1 VDLQALTAYLQVMDW
16 NDLQYFQAVAHAGNL
31 ADAGSRMGV
40 DATTVSRK
48 VRRLEA
54 ALGQTL
60 FEYRRDGQALT
71 AAGKQLL
78 THVQTMAGA
87 ALALASPSGD
97 KAQPSGLLRISVA
110 EGFGTWFIAPRLA
123 VFSRSYP
130 EIVIDLY
137 ANNGFLSPSRKEA
150 DVAILLAQPRK
161 GPLKTRKL
169 ADYRLG
175 IYAAIDAWTDIID
188 VSQLGTVPLV
198 SYIPDFIYA
207 PELLYLDEI
216 GPRLTPAI
224 RSSSITAQAQLIA
237 TGAGIGVLPCF
248 MGNHDTRLVRILPQI
263 EIERTFWLTVH
274 QDVANQ
280 RHVRLFIDWIVAIAR
295 ADPPQ

>member
-1 VDLQALTAYLQVMDW
+1 MDW
-16 NDLQYFQAVAHAGNL
+16 NDLQNFLAVSRAGNL
-31 ADAGSRMGV
+31 AEAGRLLGV

-60 FEYRRDGQALT
+60 FEYRRDGQGLT

-78 THVQTMAGA
+78 SHAQLMEAS
-87 ALALASPSGD
+87 ALAIASPSGD
-97 KAQPSGLLRISVA
+97 EASPSGLLRISVA

-123 VFSRSYP
+123 EFTRAYP

-161 GPLKTRKL
+161 GPLKARKL

-175 IYAAIDAWTDIID
+175 LYAASGVWDT
-188 VSQLGTVPLV
+188 VSDPAQLADVPLV

-207 PELLYLDEI
+207 PELRYLAEI
-216 GPRLTPAI
+216 APRLTPTI
-224 RSSSITAQAQLIA
+224 RSSSVTAQAQMIA
-237 TGAGIGVLPCF
+237 SGAGVGVLPCF
-248 MGNHDTRLVRILPQI
+248 MGKHDLRLRRILPQI
-263 EIERTFWLTVH
+263 NIERTFWLTVH
-274 QDVANQ
+274 QDVASQ
-280 RHVRLFIDWIVAIAR
+280 RHVRLFIDWLVAMTK